1 MASFRFITFLACIV
15 FLAAVVVAHEGHDHH
30 APAPSP
36 KGPHSMP
43 PATPPKASAGFLCS
57 SPSAVVGL
65 TALVVSFFGQMA
77 KMI

>member
-1 MASFRFITFLACIV
+1 MANFRFITFLACIV
-15 FLAAVVVAHEGHDHH
+15 FLAAVVVAHDHH
-30 APAPSP
+30 DMAPGPAPM
-36 KGPHSMP
+36 GPHSMP
-43 PATPPKASAGFLCS
+43 PATPPKPSAGFLCS